1 MHVPHELCN
10 CEPGDLFSKGICEY
24 RLLADCVGS
33 TLNVGDG
40 DEAEV
45 SLLITAIENVKTYV
59 ESLPCT
65 CTPEDIAGWE
75 PCARCRVIG
84 RLGNEV
90 MAR

>member
-1 MHVPHELCN
+1 MHDPNELCN
-10 CEPGDLFSKGICEY
+10 CEPDDLFSKGICEY
-24 RLLADCVGS
+24 RLLADCVGN

-45 SLLITAIENVKTYV
+45 SLLITAIENVKAYV

-65 CTPEDIAGWE
+65 CTPEDIADWE